1 MDGEWLAVLS
11 FPPPH
16 PDPGIWCVA
25 CQAPGEGESSDGP
38 GEPGLVLVPREASGD
53 GGFESS

>member
-1 MDGEWLAVLS
+1 MDGERLAVLS
-11 FPPPH
+11 PRPN
-16 PDPGIWCVA
+16 PGIWCVA
-25 CQAPGEGESSDGP
+25 CQAPGEGESSGGP